1 MVRFILLILIVAV
14 GCWGWQ
20 NFTPEP
26 FKKENIEATM
36 QKEKTINAVQQGR
49 ENRRLEAEKVMEQ
62 F

>member
-1 MVRFILLILIVAV
+1 MVRFIFLILIVAA

-20 NFTPEP
+20 NFSPEA
-26 FKKENIEATM
+26 FNKDNIEATM

-49 ENRRLEAEKVMEQ
+49 EHRRLEAEKVMEQ

>member
-20 NFTPEP
+20 NFTPES
-26 FKKENIEATM
+26 FRKDNIEATM